1 MIDVEK
7 RATVLRFS
15 LNLEMLASKI
25 LSYLLNVD
33 EYKTSYSFG
42 NKSSSLSFNQKLN
55 LLIDN
60 KSITKDEKKK
70 LVAFA
75 SIRNQFMH
83 NIDANTFEEAFDH
96 IDGLEKQMRKIYPEN
111 FTEDD
116 DLETCLHYCVRDL
129 HKDGVLILTSFKG
142 GLDEKMTTEVE
153 AKFYRERF
161 KGLQETVFD
170 SFNRVIKALEEQ
182 NVETLSRENLTI
194 VLKLLKQR
202 TITKDLIDQDF
213 IEEILDLLTD

>member
-7 RATVLRFS
+7 RASVLRFS

-33 EYKTSYSFG
+33 EYENSYSFG
-42 NKSSSLSFNQKLN
+42 NKSSSLSFNQKIN

-70 LVAFA
+70 LMAFA
-75 SIRNQFMH
+75 SVRNQFMH
-83 NIDANTFEEAFDH
+83 NIDANTFVKAFDH
-96 IDGLEKQMRKIYPEN
+96 LDGLEKQMRKIYPEN

-142 GLDEKMTTEVE
+142 GFDEKVQTEIE
-153 AKFYRERF
+153 AKFYREKF
-161 KGLQETVFD
+161 EGLQESVFD
-170 SFNRVIKALEEQ
+170 SFNRIIKALEEQ

-194 VLKLLKQR
+194 VLRLLKQR
-202 TITKDLIDQDF
+202 TIAKDLIDQDF
-213 IEEILDLLTD
+213 IEEILDLLAD